1 MSIAAAV
8 VAVAAVGILFG
19 LYLLRP
25 PKLIQAALLQHQ
37 HEVQD
42 SSPKWVTDPDEIEL
56 LLGSARVP
64 VGFAP
69 IPPKANLCKVNNLLF
84 AHFVYSRGAAEESLF
99 LSGLF
104 ADPSA
109 KSATYDIDG
118 YRVERSENSGVTAIR
133 ISQVN

>member
-1 MSIAAAV
+1 M
-8 VAVAAVGILFG
+8 LF
-19 LYLLRP
+19 R
-25 PKLIQAALLQHQ
+25 
-37 HEVQD
+37 
-42 SSPKWVTDPDEIEL
+42 S
-56 LLGSARVP
+56 GSARVP